1 MSDQFTL
8 MDLHCAGYT
17 TEELRSAG
25 YTPQE
30 LLPAVEAAKH
40 YKATRHL
47 LEGVMVL
54 MFLMPLAMLALLPPQ
69 VPALVA
75 GIGGLCLAVLCLAK
89 CSSCIVPIQERIL
102 KAKQLKAAGYTAKEL
117 KAAGW
122 VEPTNER

>member
-1 MSDQFTL
+1 MSDHFTL

-30 LLPAVEAAKH
+30 LLPAIDAAKH
-40 YKATRHL
+40 FEATKPL
-47 LEGVMVL
+47 IEGVMVL

-69 VPALVA
+69 VPALLS
-75 GIGGLCLAVLCLAK
+75 GIGGLCLAILCLAK

-102 KAKQLKAAGYTAKEL
+102 KAKRLKAAGYTVQEL
-117 KAAGW
+117 KDAGW
-122 VEPTNER
+122 LTFTCED